1 MTAKELYEAYEGRD
15 VVLHITDG
23 ELTERKVV
31 SITVNKATDRLKY
44 AEVYSFRFEDDRLV
58 MYADVRT
65 ILYNLYIKR
74 ESEEEE

>member
-15 VVLHITDG
+15 VVMHITDG
-23 ELTERKVV
+23 ELTERKVM

-58 MYADVRT
+58 MYADART
-65 ILYNLYIKR
+65 ILYNLYVKR
-74 ESEEEE
+74 EEEEE

>member
-15 VVLHITDG
+15 VVMHITDG
-23 ELTERKVV
+23 ELTERKVM

-58 MYADVRT
+58 MYADART
-65 ILYNLYIKR
+65 ILHNLYVKR
-74 ESEEEE
+74 EEEEE